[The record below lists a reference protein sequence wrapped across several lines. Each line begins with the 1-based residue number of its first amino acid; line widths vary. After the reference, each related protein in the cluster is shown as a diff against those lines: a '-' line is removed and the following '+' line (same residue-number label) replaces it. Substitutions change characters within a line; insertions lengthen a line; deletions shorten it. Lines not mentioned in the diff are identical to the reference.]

1 MVATERRQR
10 GRGRGRGS
18 ATPPG
23 RGPGAAPAPRGIAAR
38 AGVWSARHRWTA
50 VIVWVLFV
58 VLAMGLGSAAGQV
71 DVKDSEQM
79 SGEVS
84 QAERIIEDAG
94 LKEPVGES
102 VLVQGVDSSTSATDE
117 EFRAG
122 VAAVLAA
129 VERTGEVTDVTSP
142 YDTKTISKDGRSAL
156 VQFNMRGDP
165 ETSSERVETVL
176 KAVEGVQEEHEDT
189 LRIAEIGGAS
199 MNKTFDEAFGDDF
212 KQAEISAVPVA
223 LGILLIAFGALVAAL
238 LPVVLALT
246 AIMATMGL
254 MGVVSHVMPMSDT
267 ANSVMLLVGLAV
279 GVDYCLFYLRRE
291 REEREAGRDA
301 ETALRIAAATSGRA
315 VIVSGVTVCVAMAG
329 MLFTGLA
336 EFKAMGLASL
346 MVVAVAMVGS
356 VTVLPALLSLL
367 GERVERGRVPFLNRL
382 KQSKKQR
389 AAASGAVGG
398 GGSGVG
404 GGGSGESRFW
414 RAVLGRVLHR
424 PKIAL
429 AVAAGALVAI
439 ALPALGMQT
448 QNFTLDQEFGN
459 SLPIVQT
466 YERVNEAFPGGAEP
480 AEVVVRADDIN
491 AAPVRQALADF
502 RAQAVG
508 SGASEGPVEI
518 VTHDERNVAII
529 EVPLV
534 GGSDQNRAEKSLE
547 LLRDTVRPA
556 TLGTVDG
563 VEAPISGQVAGSK
576 DFNDQLV
583 GAVAPVFAF
592 VVVFAFVLMLLCFRS
607 LTIAVTSI
615 VLNLLSVGAA
625 YGILTAVF
633 QHGWGASLVGAEG
646 VGAIISWLP
655 LFLFVILFGLSM
667 DYHVFVVSRI
677 REARMRG
684 LTTREAI
691 THGVVTTAGVVTS
704 AAVIM
709 VAVFA
714 IFGTLSMQSMKQMG
728 VGLAAAVLIDAT
740 VIRGVLLPAV
750 MALLDERNWYFP
762 SWLRWLPDLTHDE
775 SVVAQAQTG
784 GEFGGGDGA
793 PEVDAYGKT
802 GEQPDPVRI

>member
-1 MVATERRQR
+1 
-10 GRGRGRGS
+10 
-18 ATPPG
+18 
-23 RGPGAAPAPRGIAAR
+23 
-38 AGVWSARHRWTA
+38 
-50 VIVWVLFV
+50 
-58 VLAMGLGSAAGQV
+58 MGLGSAAGQV

-79 SGEVS
+79 SGEIS

-94 LKEPVGES
+94 LDEPVGES
-102 VLVQGVDSSTSATDE
+102 VLVQGVDPSTSATDK

-122 VAAVLAA
+122 VAAVVAA
-129 VERTGEVTDVTSP
+129 VGSTGEVSDVTSP

-165 ETSSERVETVL
+165 ETSSERVGTVL
-176 KAVEGVQEEHEDT
+176 KAVEGVQEKYEDT

-346 MVVAVAMVGS
+346 MVVAVAMIGS

-389 AAASGAVGG
+389 AAGGA
-398 GGSGVG
+398 

-414 RAVLGRVLHR
+414 RAVLGRVLRR

-439 ALPALGMQT
+439 ALPAVGMQT
-448 QNFTLDQEFGN
+448 QNFTLDQEFGD

-491 AAPVRQALADF
+491 AAPVRRALADF
-502 RAQAVG
+502 RARAVS

-518 VTHDERNVAII
+518 VTHDKENIAVI

-534 GGSDQNRAEKSLE
+534 GGSDQNRAEKSLD

-592 VVVFAFVLMLLCFRS
+592 VVIFAFVLMLLCFRS

-684 LTTREAI
+684 LSTREAI

-740 VIRGVLLPAV
+740 IIRGVLLPAV

-775 SVVAQAQTG
+775 TVVVEARPET
-784 GEFGGGDGA
+784 GGGDGA
-793 PEVDAYGKT
+793 PGIDAYGKA

>member
-1 MVATERRQR
+1 M
-10 GRGRGRGS
+10 
-18 ATPPG
+18 
-23 RGPGAAPAPRGIAAR
+23 AAR

-50 VIVWVLFV
+50 VTAWVLFV
-58 VLAMGLGSAAGQV
+58 VLAMGLGSAAGTV
-71 DVKDSEQM
+71 EVKDSEQM
-79 SGEVS
+79 SGEIS

-94 LKEPVGES
+94 LDEPVSES
-102 VLVQGVDSSTSATDE
+102 VLIQGVDSSTSATDK

-122 VAAVLAA
+122 VDAVMAA
-129 VERTGEVTDVTSP
+129 VERTGEVADVTSP

-165 ETSSERVETVL
+165 ETSSERVEPVL
-176 KAVEGVQEEHEDT
+176 KAVEGVQKQHEDT
-189 LRIAEIGGAS
+189 LRISELGGAS

-238 LPVVLALT
+238 LPVALALT

-254 MGVVSHVMPMSDT
+254 MGVVSHVMPMTDT

-301 ETALRIAAATSGRA
+301 ATALRIAAATSGRA

-389 AAASGAVGG
+389 ASAAAGAGG
-398 GGSGVG
+398 GGT
-404 GGGSGESRFW
+404 GESRFW
-414 RAVLGRVLHR
+414 RAVLSRVLRR
-424 PKIAL
+424 PKLAL
-429 AVAAGALVAI
+429 VVAAGALVAI
-439 ALPALGMQT
+439 ALPAVGMQT
-448 QNFTLDQEFGN
+448 QNFTLDQEFGD

-502 RAQAVG
+502 RARAVS
-508 SGASEGPVEI
+508 SGASQGPVEI
-518 VTHDERNVAII
+518 VTHDAQNIAII

-534 GGSDQNRAEKSLE
+534 GGSDQNRAEKSLG
-547 LLRDTVRPA
+547 LLRDTVRPD

-592 VVVFAFVLMLLCFRS
+592 VVIFAFVLMLLCFRS

-625 YGILTAVF
+625 YGILTIVF

-677 REARMRG
+677 REARLQGR
-684 LTTREAI
+684 TTREAI

-740 VIRGVLLPAV
+740 IIRGVLLPAI

-762 SWLRWLPDLTHDE
+762 RWLRWLPDLTHDE
-775 SVVAQAQTG
+775 SVVAEVESDAV
-784 GEFGGGDGA
+784 GEDSRKA
-793 PEVDAYGKT
+793 
-802 GEQPDPVRI
+802 GEQPDPVRV

>member
-1 MVATERRQR
+1 MGTTEGRRR
-10 GRGRGRGS
+10 GREHGG
-18 ATPPG
+18 PPG
-23 RGPGAAPAPRGIAAR
+23 RGPGTAPAPRGIAAR
-38 AGVWSARHRWTA
+38 AGGWSARHRWTA
-50 VIVWVLFV
+50 VTVWVLFV
-58 VLAMGLGSAAGQV
+58 VLAMGLGSAAGRV
-71 DVKDSEQM
+71 DVSDSDQM
-79 SGEVS
+79 SGEIS
-84 QAERIIEDAG
+84 QAERIIEDSG
-94 LKEPVGES
+94 LEEPVSES
-102 VLVQGVDSSTSATDE
+102 VLVQGVDSSTSATDK
-117 EFRAG
+117 EFRDG
-122 VAAVLAA
+122 VAAVMAA
-129 VERTGEVTDVTSP
+129 VERTGEAVDVTSP
-142 YDTKTISKDGRSAL
+142 YDTRTISKDGRSAL

-165 ETSSERVETVL
+165 ETASERVEPVI
-176 KAVEGVQEEHEDT
+176 KAVDGVQEQHKDT

-199 MNKTFDEAFGDDF
+199 MNKTFEDAFGDDF

-238 LPVVLALT
+238 LPIALALT
-246 AIMATMGL
+246 AIIATMGL
-254 MGVVSHVMPMSDT
+254 MGVVSHVMPMSET

-301 ETALRIAAATSGRA
+301 ATALRIAAATSGRA

-389 AAASGAVGG
+389 AAAGGAGAGG
-398 GGSGVG
+398 T
-404 GGGSGESRFW
+404 GESRVW
-414 RAVLGRVLHR
+414 RAVLGGVLRR
-424 PKIAL
+424 PKTAL
-429 AVAAGALVAI
+429 VVAGGALVAI
-439 ALPALGMQT
+439 ALPAVGMQT
-448 QNFTLDQEFGN
+448 QNLTLDQEFGD

-466 YERVNEAFPGGAEP
+466 YERVNEAFPGGADP

-502 RAQAVG
+502 RARAVS
-508 SGASEGPVEI
+508 SGASQGPVEI
-518 VTHDERNVAII
+518 VTHDAQNIAII

-534 GGSDQNRAEKSLE
+534 GGSDQDRAEKSLG

-556 TLGTVDG
+556 TFGTVDG

-576 DFNDQLV
+576 DFNDQLA

-592 VVVFAFVLMLLCFRS
+592 VVIFAFVLMLLCFRS

-677 REARMRG
+677 REARMQGR
-684 LTTREAI
+684 TTREAI

-740 VIRGVLLPAV
+740 IIRGVLLPAI

-762 SWLRWLPDLTHDE
+762 KWLRWLPDLTHDE
-775 SVVAQAQTG
+775 SVVEG
-784 GEFGGGDGA
+784 GAGAGDPYEKA
-793 PEVDAYGKT
+793 